1 MLGAGVIG
9 QIYAGRLADSGHQ
22 VWLLAR
28 GGTFTALSRE
38 GVRLH
43 VRGMTVAPGVIV
55 VDTPEQVPSVD
66 VAYLAVRAD
75 QVDAALPVLA
85 KINASVV
92 VTLINLA
99 DRAEAAAAAI
109 GAERTILGFAGVGGT
124 RTAEGVSYQEV
135 GQQAT
140 TIGTADGREQDV
152 VDDLRGAGLKVD
164 VVPDMIA
171 WLATHAVF
179 IAGVGAAILEAGGS
193 EQLGSD
199 PDRSTRL
206 VLSVRDGFAAL
217 TDQGITVTP
226 SSLRIIF
233 TVVPTFISER
243 YWRKQMR
250 GDLGHLTLAP
260 HITATRDTEFPE
272 LAAAARRLTR
282 NTARLDAALTAAG
295 FPPNSPQ

>member
-1 MLGAGVIG
+1 MIL
-9 QIYAGRLADSGHQ
+9 
-22 VWLLAR
+22 
-28 GGTFTALSRE
+28 
-38 GVRLH
+38 
-43 VRGMTVAPGVIV
+43 

-85 KINASVV
+85 KIKASVV
-92 VTLINLA
+92 VTLVNLG

-135 GQQAT
+135 EKQAT

-152 VDDLRGAGLKVD
+152 IDDLRGAGLKVD

-193 EQLGSD
+193 EPLASD